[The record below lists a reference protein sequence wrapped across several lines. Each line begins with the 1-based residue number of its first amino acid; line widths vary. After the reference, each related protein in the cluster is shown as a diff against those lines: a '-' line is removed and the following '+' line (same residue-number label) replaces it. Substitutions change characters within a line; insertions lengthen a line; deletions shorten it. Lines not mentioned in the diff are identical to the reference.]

1 MEDAGLPHARERL
14 TRWIEESREMLALLP
29 EMLDSVTKA
38 GARVE
43 HAERETDKLRKEMM
57 GLRKELSDA
66 KDKESGGRAHHTE
79 LEKQIEEYRKQLE
92 ELKHTTETLRAEK
105 EEAAQAFAKLLD
117 TVQSTNQIA
126 QKLGVTKSP
135 FARANKEPGTPAAP
149 PTATPTPQ

>member
-1 MEDAGLPHARERL
+1 MEDAGPPQARERL
-14 TRWIEESREMLALLP
+14 TRWIEESREILALLP
-29 EMLDSVTKA
+29 EVLDSVNKA
-38 GARVE
+38 GAKVD

-66 KDKESGGRAHHTE
+66 KDKESGGRAHHSE
-79 LEKQIEEYRKQLE
+79 LEKQIEEYKKQLG
-92 ELKHTTETLRAEK
+92 ELRATTETLKAEK

-135 FARANKEPGTPAAP
+135 FARAHKEPGTPPAP
-149 PTATPTPQ
+149 TPTSQ